1 MAKSGCIVERNQSLI
16 IEMSDMLPRLI
27 QLLRILNY
35 GPNLCDMMKY
45 NIISHPPPF
54 AVEVL
59 ETFTRPT
66 GSSPQ
71 GEWVY
76 LAQLDQAVRVHEG
89 NKRKSK
95 AQAAAVGVGKKS
107 STSTGG
113 TGQAADAPTVVPDL
127 QSQATDVD
135 VSADNSQS
143 SVHVSGLDLSLLT
156 IDGPA
161 ILPTDSTTP
170 SSPTRTGAGAGLVHG
185 IHTTVTPDA
194 SSTRSLNSLLFSSL
208 LPNLLSS
215 HTTTTTTGADGG
227 DMTTGH
233 ASHTGPGSGA
243 GASIYGNTSANT
255 ANTNATGGDE
265 ADDEMVMGQLLR
277 AFSPIT
283 IDNTTTN
290 NTTNTTTAA
299 VAVQMIDANSHFNMF
314 YLATSLGI
322 ANMSRSNIEGKI
334 NVSPR
339 SAKNKLRVHAML
351 LAPHQVELLF
361 VLCTLLSGRRKIAVQ
376 DKMATLDLGGIL
388 TTMYPRMSWQSP
400 PYTGP
405 NPLEHIHGPGKCYR
419 CICTVYIIYTYLHM
433 IILIFYTSISS
444 YIFTHL
450 YIHLLYYYILYI
462 HMHTYMN

>member
-1 MAKSGCIVERNQSLI
+1 MSKSGCIVERNQSLI
-16 IEMSDMLPRLI
+16 IEMSEMLPRLI

-89 NKRKSK
+89 NKRSK
-95 AQAAAVGVGKKS
+95 AQAAATVGADKKS
-107 STSTGG
+107 STSNGG

-127 QSQATDVD
+127 QSQAAHVD
-135 VSADNSQS
+135 VAADNSQT

-156 IDGPA
+156 IADGPTL
-161 ILPTDSTTP
+161 LPTDSSSP
-170 SSPTRTGAGAGLVHG
+170 ASPTRVGAAGLVHG

-194 SSTRSLNSLLFSSL
+194 SPTRSLNSLLFSSL

-215 HTTTTTTGADGG
+215 HTTATTTGADAS

-233 ASHTGPGSGA
+233 ANHAGPGSGT
-243 GASIYGNTSANT
+243 GASIYGNTGT
-255 ANTNATGGDE
+255 ANTTTNTSATGGDD

-283 IDNTTTN
+283 IDNTNNSNTTN
-290 NTTNTTTAA
+290 NNTTTTAA

-405 NPLEHIHGPGKCYR
+405 NPLEHIHGPG
-419 CICTVYIIYTYLHM
+419 
-433 IILIFYTSISS
+433 
-444 YIFTHL
+444 
-450 YIHLLYYYILYI
+450 
-462 HMHTYMN
+462 

>member
-59 ETFTRPT
+59 ETFTRPS

-89 NKRKSK
+89 NKRSK
-95 AQAAAVGVGKKS
+95 AQAVATVGAGKRS
-107 STSTGG
+107 SSSGG
-113 TGQAADAPTVVPDL
+113 SAGQAGASAVVPDAH
-127 QSQATDVD
+127 SQATHVD
-135 VSADNSQS
+135 VAADNSQT

-156 IDGPA
+156 IADGPA
-161 ILPTDSTTP
+161 LLPTDSSSP
-170 SSPTRTGAGAGLVHG
+170 ASPTRTGAGLVHG

-194 SSTRSLNSLLFSSL
+194 SPTRSLNSLLFSSL

-215 HTTTTTTGADGG
+215 HTTPATGADDG
-227 DMTTGH
+227 DISNTG
-233 ASHTGPGSGA
+233 SGSGA
-243 GASIYGNTSANT
+243 GASIYGNTPTS
-255 ANTNATGGDE
+255 NTNTSTTGGDD

-299 VAVQMIDANSHFNMF
+299 AIQMIDANSHFNMF

-376 DKMATLDLGGIL
+376 DRMATLDLGGIL

-405 NPLEHIHGPGKCYR
+405 NPLEHIHGPGKY
-419 CICTVYIIYTYLHM
+419 CICICVVYIIYTYLH
-433 IILIFYTSISS
+433 IVL
-444 YIFTHL
+444 HL
-450 YIHLLYYYILYI
+450 YAYILTYLCTLTLLLYPLYI
-462 HMHTYMN
+462 